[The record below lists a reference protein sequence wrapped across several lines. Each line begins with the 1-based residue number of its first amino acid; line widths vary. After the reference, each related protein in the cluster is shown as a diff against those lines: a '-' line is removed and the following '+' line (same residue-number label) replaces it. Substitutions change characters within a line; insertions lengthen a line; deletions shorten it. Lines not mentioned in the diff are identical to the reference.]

1 MDKYMTK
8 TEDSS
13 REIASLLKML
23 QKMTKA
29 VYSSFDLEK
38 IFTQIAEETL
48 QTMGYTTVF
57 IMAYNDTKDCHEI
70 KAISMKKGLL
80 SQINKIIGFSLK
92 DYGITLKPDLNATVN
107 AVSNGKIFVSQSL
120 EEVVYPVISKRMC
133 RALQRLN
140 RTKNYIVIPLD
151 VKNDLAGAV
160 FISSGKEIISEN
172 ELEILKSFRNIA
184 SNAIS
189 NAKLLSETK
198 VMKESLEKEKAYL
211 DQLLESS
218 PEAVVT
224 TDTSGNV
231 VRVNSEFTRM
241 FGYAKEEAA
250 GRSVDDLLASGDL
263 YEEALSITE
272 IVGKGKKYAVETK
285 RCCKNGKIID
295 VSLLGSPIK
304 AGGKQVGSYAIY
316 RDISNR
322 KKAERELKESEMI
335 HRALFTYAND
345 AVFLMDL
352 EGNHVDANKKAADML
367 GYDRKEL
374 LGKSF
379 KDIVASSDLSDAT
392 DKLNGLL
399 ENESFPMYER
409 FFVKKDGTKF
419 PVEINVSLIRDSQN
433 KPRLIQSIVRDVTE
447 RKGAE
452 EKIKAS
458 LKEKE
463 VMLKEIHHRVKNNMQ
478 IISSL
483 INLQSSGIK
492 DKETEMMLKSSQNR
506 IKSMALIHE
515 RLYQSEDFTRVDLD
529 EYVRSL
535 TNHLLLTY
543 GVDRKKIRFHTEIK
557 DIFLDI
563 NRAVPCGLIINELL
577 TNSLKHAFPNGKKG
591 DIKIAVHHL
600 EDQKT
605 ELLVSDNGVG
615 IPEDMDVRRTDS
627 LGMTLVKIL
636 SEDQLKGSLRLDK
649 TKGTCFRIIF

>member
-13 REIASLLKML
+13 GEIASLLKML
-23 QKMTKA
+23 QKMTEA

-38 IFTQIAEETL
+38 IFTQIADEAVK
-48 QTMGYTTVF
+48 TMGYTTVF
-57 IMAYNDTKDCHEI
+57 IMTYNERKDCHEI
-70 KAISMKKGLL
+70 KAVSAKKGLL
-80 SQINKIIGFSLK
+80 SQINKIIGFSLRN
-92 DYGITLKPDLNATVN
+92 YRINLKPDLNATVN
-107 AVSNGKIFVSQSL
+107 AVSNGKIVVSQRL
-120 EEVVYPVISKRMC
+120 EEIVCPVLNKKIC
-133 RALQRLN
+133 RTLQRLN
-140 RTKNYIVIPLD
+140 RTKNYVVIPLD

-160 FISSGKEIISEN
+160 FISSEKDVISEN
-172 ELEILKSFRNIA
+172 EIEMLKSFKNIA
-184 SNAIS
+184 SNVIS

-218 PEAVVT
+218 QEAVVT
-224 TDTSGNV
+224 TDTSGNI

-241 FGYAKEEAA
+241 FGYEKEEVV
-250 GRSVDDLLASGDL
+250 GRCVDDLLAPDD
-263 YEEALSITE
+263 YYQEASTITKF
-272 IVGKGKKYAVETK
+272 VGKGERFALETK

-304 AGGKQVGSYAIY
+304 VGGKQVGSYAIY
-316 RDISNR
+316 RDISKR
-322 KKAERELKESEMI
+322 KRAERELKESEMI
-335 HRALFTYAND
+335 HRALFKYAND

-352 EGNHVDANKKAADML
+352 KGNHVDANKKAADML
-367 GYDRKEL
+367 GYERNDL

-392 DKLNGLL
+392 EKFNGLL
-399 ENESFPMYER
+399 KNESFPMYER
-409 FFVKKDGTKF
+409 FFTKKDGTRF

-433 KPRLIQSIVRDVTE
+433 RPRLIQSIVRDVTE
-447 RKGAE
+447 RKRAE

-506 IKSMALIHE
+506 IKSMAIIHE
-515 RLYQSEDFTRVDLD
+515 RLYQSEDFTRVDLN
-529 EYVRSL
+529 EYVLSL
-535 TNHLLLTY
+535 TSHLLLTY
-543 GVDRKKIRFHTEIK
+543 GVDRKKVKFLTEIK

-563 NRAVPCGLIINELL
+563 NRAIPCGLIINELI

-600 EDQKT
+600 ENQKT
-605 ELLVSDNGVG
+605 ALLVSDNGVG
-615 IPEDMDVRRTDS
+615 IPEDMDVRKTNS
-627 LGMTLVKIL
+627 LGLTLVKIL
-636 SEDQLKGSLRLDK
+636 AEDQLKGSLRLDK

>member
-1 MDKYMTK
+1 MEKNTTK

-13 REIASLLKML
+13 REMASLLKML

-29 VYSSFDLEK
+29 VYSSFDLGK
-38 IFTQIAEETL
+38 IFNQIAEETL

-70 KAISMKKGLL
+70 KALSMKKGLL

-92 DYGITLKPDLNATVN
+92 DYGITLRPDLNATVN
-107 AVSNGKIFVSQSL
+107 AVSNGKIVVSQSL

-140 RTKNYIVIPLD
+140 RTKNYIVVPLD

-160 FISSGKEIISEN
+160 FISSGKDVISEH
-172 ELEILKSFRNIA
+172 ELEILKSFKNIA

-241 FGYAKEEAA
+241 FGYAKKEAA
-250 GRSVDDLLASGDL
+250 GRSIDDLVSSGDL

-272 IVGKGKKYAVETK
+272 IVGKGEKYAVETK

-316 RDISNR
+316 RDISKR
-322 KKAERELKESEMI
+322 KNAEREIKESEMI
-335 HRALFTYAND
+335 HRALFKYAND

-367 GYDRKEL
+367 GYERKEL

-392 DKLNGLL
+392 SKLNGLL

-483 INLQSSGIK
+483 INLQASGIK

-506 IKSMALIHE
+506 IKSMAIIHE
-515 RLYQSEDFTRVDLD
+515 RLYQSEDFTRVDLN

-535 TNHLLLTY
+535 TSHLLLTY
-543 GVDRKKIRFHTEIK
+543 GVDRKKVRFHTEIK

-591 DIKIAVHHL
+591 NIKIAVHHL

-615 IPEDMDVRRTDS
+615 IPEDMDVRKTDS

>member
-1 MDKYMTK
+1 MTK

-13 REIASLLKML
+13 GEIASLLKML
-23 QKMTKA
+23 QKMTEA

-38 IFTQIAEETL
+38 IFTQIADEAVR
-48 QTMGYTTVF
+48 TMGYTTVF
-57 IMAYNDTKDCHEI
+57 IMACNDRKDCHEI
-70 KAISMKKGLL
+70 KAISTKKGLL

-92 DYGITLKPDLNATVN
+92 DYRITLKPDLNATVN
-107 AVSNGKIFVSQSL
+107 AVSNGKIVVSQRL
-120 EEVVYPVISKRMC
+120 EEIICPVLNKKIC
-133 RALQRLN
+133 RTLQRLN
-140 RTKNYIVIPLD
+140 RTKNYVVIPLD

-160 FISSGKEIISEN
+160 FISSEKDVIYEN
-172 ELEILKSFRNIA
+172 EIEMLKSFKNIA

-250 GRSVDDLLASGDL
+250 GRSIDDLLASGDL
-263 YEEALSITE
+263 YKEALSITK

-285 RCCKNGKIID
+285 RGCKNGKIID

-304 AGGKQVGSYAIY
+304 VGGKQVGSYAIY
-316 RDISNR
+316 RDISKR
-322 KKAERELKESEMI
+322 KNAERELKESEMI
-335 HRALFTYAND
+335 HRALFKYAND

-352 EGNHVDANKKAADML
+352 KGSHVDANKKAADML
-367 GYDRKEL
+367 EYERNDL

-399 ENESFPMYER
+399 KNESYSMYER

-447 RKGAE
+447 RKRAE

-506 IKSMALIHE
+506 IKSMAIIHE
-515 RLYQSEDFTRVDLD
+515 RLYQSEDFTRVDLN

-535 TNHLLLTY
+535 TSHLLLTY
-543 GVDRKKIRFHTEIK
+543 GVDRKKVRFHTEIK

-563 NRAVPCGLIINELL
+563 NRAIPCGLIINELL
-577 TNSLKHAFPNGKKG
+577 TNSLKHAFPDGKKG
-591 DIKIAVHHL
+591 DIKIAAHHL
-600 EDQKT
+600 ENQKT

-615 IPEDMDVRRTDS
+615 IAEDMDVRKTNS